1 MTTSDQLT
9 QCSGNGFGNH
19 KNEYGKVGVSPC
31 GDYVAHQSDTPC
43 DVIENPIVSEHPIN
57 KDNCT
62 CRSELC
68 PCGEFISH
76 KISDPCPVTA

>member
-1 MTTSDQLT
+1 MTTSNEPT
-9 QCSGNGFGNH
+9 QCLGTSSGNH
-19 KNEYGKVGVSPC
+19 ENEYGKVGVSPC

-43 DVIENPIVSEHPIN
+43 DLIENLIVSEYPIN

-76 KISDPCPVTA
+76 KISDPCPVVA